1 MADNEE
7 LLGTRE
13 DFSETLEA
21 KIEAGEGMFEV
32 EHPFLPAALRGLTER
47 INEGGVVPLGM
58 LMATQSY
65 LYDINEGVSGFTGE
79 PMPGEVVGMPQVMG
93 SIVQMA
99 VEDVARDA
107 FGDEYADELLKIQRE
122 IRDSATS

>member
-1 MADNEE
+1 LKSNIRSYQLRSAD
-7 LLGTRE
+7 LQSVSMR
-13 DFSETLEA
+13 
-21 KIEAGEGMFEV
+21 
-32 EHPFLPAALRGLTER
+32 
-47 INEGGVVPLGM
+47 GGVVPLGM
-58 LMATQSY
+58 LTATQLY